1 MSSVR
6 LNRWG
11 NSTGLRIPV
20 SILAAAGLATG
31 RVVSIRVLDN
41 GDVRLRPV
49 GKVVPAEPDGAS
61 GATTPN
67 AEHEGSVW

>member
-11 NSTGLRIPV
+11 NSTGLRLPV
-20 SILAAAGLATG
+20 SVLAAAGLAPG

-41 GDVRLRPV
+41 GDVRVRPI
-49 GKVVPAEPDGAS
+49 GKVVPAEPDGATV
-61 GATTPN
+61 ATTPD